1 MSGNLKSVI
10 GNVKE
15 LVIKIKTKRDFI
27 LRELDGRQ
35 CVDTRLMELLL
46 NSFVDQILDGQD
58 VKPEA
63 DIVANIRNYRQC
75 SHPNAGSAADP
86 ELKKQ
91 IKHLETKLEIE
102 KSDNQSLHRRLQT
115 FGAKETDYKKLIKTL
130 TERIEKYKA
139 NETKL
144 NTRINE
150 LSSRSDADTSDQSI
164 GERLRNGGHEEL
176 ARRRI
181 SFQESPQKAEKPPE
195 VPPIVPRVVPPV
207 VPLVIAPEIPPEV
220 PIDSDS
226 DSDQEDQLIK
236 MCLSSKPFIK
246 MGTKI
251 NPTLIDVETDEETID
266 IEEED
271 NNTSNE
277 SNESVVVTERPTPS
291 GQTNGNHRP
300 MRADNSPKGK
310 GPKYSVRHTERG
322 CVCYE
327 CNTTGCDFMTLS
339 LKHVRYHCRNEC
351 AGLQSPVCHMCN
363 LSFASQPELDL
374 HLSTEHIV
382 NSRVSQPPPIAKTS
396 PPDVRTATHGS
407 RTRVMSDR
415 CERQLRRNRKQTQLF
430 APVFPP
436 KRVKR
441 EIF

>member
-86 ELKKQ
+86 ELNKQ
-91 IKHLETKLEIE
+91 IKLLETKLEIE

-130 TERIEKYKA
+130 TDRIEKYKA

-164 GERLRNGGHEEL
+164 GERLRN
-176 ARRRI
+176 
-181 SFQESPQKAEKPPE
+181 
-195 VPPIVPRVVPPV
+195 
-207 VPLVIAPEIPPEV
+207 
-220 PIDSDS
+220 DSDS

-246 MGTKI
+246 MGAKI
-251 NPTLIDVETDEETID
+251 NPTLIELDNEETIELDNENTD
-266 IEEED
+266 IEDQD
-271 NNTSNE
+271 NNT

-291 GQTNGNHRP
+291 EQTNGNHRA
-300 MRADNSPKGK
+300 MRAVDNSPKGK

-351 AGLQSPVCHMCN
+351 AGLHSPVCHMCN
-363 LSFASQPELDL
+363 LSFASQSELDL
-374 HLSTEHIV
+374 HLSTDHIV
-382 NSRVSQPPPIAKTS
+382 NSHLSPPRVKTS